1 MRYNPSQL
9 TEQGVDAT
17 LKIGVVGAGVFGL
30 AASIDLAARG
40 HDVHVFEQGDVP
52 HDGASSTDVAKAV
65 RRIWYVGD
73 NETYVELV
81 ERAAP
86 QWRAWEKQ
94 SGESFYHQTGAVTA
108 TTRFEPGSPMHS
120 SVQFLRGRGDEV
132 LVLSPEEAVR
142 RFPLLRFAADEI
154 CVYDSWTGYVESGLA
169 VRVMADVAR
178 GEGAQVRERTPAR
191 DIDERPS
198 DVGIVHDDGRSVFD
212 RVVVAAGP
220 WVGRLLPELGTKVMV
235 TRQEML
241 LIEPRER
248 EAFAHGVFPVW
259 NFDPDGDGWY
269 GFPLLR
275 EGCVKIA
282 KDRPGEIVDPDVDR
296 GGTEGFFDEAMAF
309 LRARIPEM
317 AAGRVVEGRTCLY
330 TSTPDDHFMID
341 RVPGRER
348 VFVAGG
354 GSGHGFKFGGS
365 IGPVIADAV
374 EDRHNRLGERFRI
387 GNRLDAGRHSE
398 AARGFSSPL
407 SPRSA

>member
-1 MRYNPSQL
+1 LRV
-9 TEQGVDAT
+9 G
-17 LKIGVVGAGVFGL
+17 IVGAGVFGI
-30 AASIDLAARG
+30 AAAIELAARG

-52 HDGASSTDVAKAV
+52 HYGASSTDVAKAV
-65 RRIWYVGD
+65 RRIWYAGD

-108 TTRFEPGSPMHS
+108 TNRLEAGSPMSS
-120 SVQFLRGRGDEV
+120 SVEFLRGRGDEI
-132 LVLSPEEAVR
+132 LVMSPEEAGR
-142 RFPLLRFAADEI
+142 RFPLLRFAADEV
-154 CVYDSWTGYVESGLA
+154 CVYDSWTGYVESGRA
-169 VRVMADVAR
+169 VRVMADMAR
-178 GEGAQVRERTPAR
+178 DGGAQVRERTPAR
-191 DIDERPS
+191 VIDERPS

-220 WVGRLLPELGTKVMV
+220 WVGSMLPELSAKVMV

-241 LIEPRER
+241 LIEPRDPK
-248 EAFAHGVFPVW
+248 AFAHGVFPVW
-259 NFDPDGDGWY
+259 SFDPDGDGWY

-275 EGCVKIA
+275 EGWVKIA
-282 KDRPGEIVDPDVDR
+282 KDPPGEVVDPDVDR
-296 GGTEGFFDEAMAF
+296 AGTGDFLEQAMAF
-309 LRARIPEM
+309 LRERIPEM

-387 GNRLDAGRHSE
+387 GSRLDAGRDSE
-398 AARGFSSPL
+398 AVRGFASPL
-407 SPRSA
+407 NPRSD